1 MINEQRWKTNYIG
14 LLEAG
19 NCFYEN
25 VNCVC
30 QADTGSG
37 GRGGARA
44 RRRRN
49 RGAVDRTSTA
59 PLDQIIG
66 ASSWVMASAAPRI
79 RFKATIGP

>member
-37 GRGGARA
+37 GGGPGHGGDATA
-44 RRRRN
+44 
-49 RGAVDRTSTA
+49 GAANRTSTA
-59 PLDQIIG
+59 PPDQIIG
-66 ASSWVMASAAPRI
+66 ASPCVMARAAPSL
-79 RFKATIGP
+79 

>member
-30 QADTGSG
+30 QADTTSG
-37 GRGGARA
+37 GR
-44 RRRRN
+44 
-49 RGAVDRTSTA
+49 VE
-59 PLDQIIG
+59 
-66 ASSWVMASAAPRI
+66 
-79 RFKATIGP
+79 

>member
-30 QADTGSG
+30 QADTRSG
-37 GRGGARA
+37 GRVERGQGRGFDQGAT
-44 RRRRN
+44 
-49 RGAVDRTSTA
+49 DRTSTT
-59 PLDQIIG
+59 PLAQIIG
-66 ASSWVMASAAPRI
+66 MSQHAMFNTLPWL
-79 RFKATIGP
+79 

>member
-30 QADTGSG
+30 QADTRGG
-37 GRGGARA
+37 GRGGARP
-44 RRRRN
+44 RRRRDH
-49 RGAVDRTSTA
+49 GADRTSTA

-66 ASSWVMASAAPRI
+66 ASSRVMASAAPSL
-79 RFKATIGP
+79 

>member
-30 QADTGSG
+30 QADTKDGG
-37 GRGGARA
+37 GRAEWGQGNQGATDRA
-44 RRRRN
+44 
-49 RGAVDRTSTA
+49 STA
-59 PLDQIIG
+59 PPAQIID
-66 ASSWVMASAAPRI
+66 ASRRAMFNTLPLL
-79 RFKATIGP
+79 

>member
-30 QADTGSG
+30 QADTRSWGKG
-37 GRGGARA
+37 GVRA
-44 RRRRN
+44 RRR
-49 RGAVDRTSTA
+49 GATDRTATA
-59 PLDQIIG
+59 PLPQIIG
-66 ASSWVMASAAPRI
+66 VSQHAM
-79 RFKATIGP
+79 FNTIPWL

>member
-30 QADTGSG
+30 QADTRSG
-37 GRGGARA
+37 GKGGERA
-44 RRRRN
+44 RQRGN
-49 RGAVDRTSTA
+49 RGATDRTSTTPPA
-59 PLDQIIG
+59 QIIG
-66 ASSWVMASAAPRI
+66 VSQRAAFNTVPWL
-79 RFKATIGP
+79 

>member
-30 QADTGSG
+30 QADTRSG
-37 GRGGARA
+37 GRAE
-44 RRRRN
+44 
-49 RGAVDRTSTA
+49 RGQGSEATMGLLIGRLLLPCLRLLACLRMPRLA
-59 PLDQIIG
+59 PYLG
-66 ASSWVMASAAPRI
+66 FWTPGVP
-79 RFKATIGP
+79 

>member
-30 QADTGSG
+30 QADTGG
-37 GRGGARA
+37 VGGGAERRA
-44 RRRRN
+44 RRQRN
-49 RGAVDRTSTA
+49 RGAAGRTSTA

-66 ASSWVMASAAPRI
+66 ASPCVMASAVPSL
-79 RFKATIGP
+79 